1 METMRDPSHS
11 CECARGAAAVSL
23 LQWCE
28 NRSLPDKILCGPVMQ
43 MPKPSNYSA
52 RLLPDETVKQ
62 YRTAQVMSQRIE
74 SNIRVWLR
82 ADEPMLPG

>member
-1 METMRDPSHS
+1 
-11 CECARGAAAVSL
+11 
-23 LQWCE
+23 
-28 NRSLPDKILCGPVMQ
+28 MQ